1 MENETYKGYTIK
13 IEQDELDESPR
24 EWGTLGKMV
33 CFHKSYQLG
42 DKDNEYHTD
51 SYNGW
56 NEMERDIIKA
66 DDVAVIR
73 PLYLYDH
80 SGLRIKIGSFYGLLP
95 QGHAEFDSGQVG
107 FIYATKKAIKEEFK
121 IKRITAKTIKEVNR
135 RLENEVKV
143 YDQYI
148 SGDIYSFFIE
158 DADGVEV
165 DSCGGNYGYT
175 ETLEEAQQ
183 IVDSEIE
190 NRRIEKEKKLK
201 GYIKNNIPLIYRTA

>member
-13 IEQDELDESPR
+13 IDQDDIDESPR

-33 CFHKSYQLG
+33 CFHNRYTLG
-42 DKDNEYHTD
+42 DKNDFDKDDFQSWGEL
-51 SYNGW
+51 
-56 NEMERDIIKA
+56 EKA
-66 DDVAVIR
+66 IRKTEDTRVIA

-80 SGLRIKIGSFYGLLP
+80 SGLRIKIGNFYGLLP

-107 FIYATKKAIKEEFK
+107 FIYVTNEAIRKEYNVKKVTKNMIEKALK
-121 IKRITAKTIKEVNR
+121 V
-135 RLENEVKV
+135 LENEVKL

-148 SGDIYSFFIE
+148 SGDIYRFFIE

-175 ETLEEAQQ
+175 ETLEEAKR
-183 IVDSEIE
+183 IVDGEVE
-190 NRRIEKEKKLK
+190 NRRLEKEKKLK
-201 GYIKNNIPLIYRTA
+201 GYIKNEVPLIYRTA